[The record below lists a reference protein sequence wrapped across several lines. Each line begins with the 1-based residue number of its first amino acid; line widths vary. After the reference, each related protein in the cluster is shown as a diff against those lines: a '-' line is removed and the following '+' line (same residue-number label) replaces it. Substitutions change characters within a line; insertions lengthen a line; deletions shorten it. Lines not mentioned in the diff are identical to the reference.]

1 MIKRISLAFLGS
13 MLMIA
18 FALYLLGMRKVELG
32 QPFLSFL
39 KSCAIELNDIK
50 FEIPDIPQVPKLDNQ
65 LGYFTS
71 VINVLINFLNGFVA
85 FLNFFVMVINEF
97 IKVLTF
103 LFIVLKN
110 LGTFINNVEK
120 WERPEFGTNLFY

>member
-39 KSCAIELNDIK
+39 KSCAIELNDITFK
-50 FEIPDIPQVPKLDNQ
+50 VPDIPQVSKLSDVN
-65 LGYFTS
+65 GFFTI
-71 VINVLINFLNGFVA
+71 INVLINFLNGFIA

-110 LGTFINNVEK
+110 LGSFINNVEK